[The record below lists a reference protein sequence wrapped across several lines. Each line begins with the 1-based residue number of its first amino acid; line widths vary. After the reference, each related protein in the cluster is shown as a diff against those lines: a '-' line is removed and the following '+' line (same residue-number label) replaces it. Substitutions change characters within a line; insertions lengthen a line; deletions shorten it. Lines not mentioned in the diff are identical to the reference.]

1 MFKKISASI
10 QYPHWVSQCP
20 RFRRLDLL
28 DKLLDGRFYDHL
40 PYAFFDETDTTG
52 GPIPLE
58 KRRPSAQW
66 KFANQV
72 ASYCSRKLFAGNHA
86 PRVMHKDDATRKLIL
101 RLLRKAKW
109 MTTMLEA
116 AKLGSVGSIAVTFRV
131 ERRDDGTLHIGT
143 NCWRSKYCDPSFDT
157 MGELTSLR
165 LQYVTTGAWLDALG
179 APPPR
184 DGEKIDR
191 GGKYWF
197 IRDYGQ
203 MNEVTYRPV
212 KEADWNPIDGFLGE
226 PTRQLLPWT
235 VIEHGLG
242 FVPGHWFKNLVGGC
256 EPDGDC
262 TFEPGVDN
270 SIEHDYTLSQIG
282 RGIRYNAAPTLVVKG
297 NITNAKEDGSITRGP
312 TMMIQLPPDIKS
324 ADGDVYI
331 SGGEAKLLEM
341 SGAGTEAGLKYVDRL
356 QELALES
363 VAANRKDPATM
374 KGPMSGRAMEFI
386 DQEYYDLVM
395 ELRTQYGELGALV
408 LARKIVQAVDPAIDL
423 SSFTLVWPRLFQPT
437 PTDLAQVIPALAI
450 AIDPLKAGPAMPEE
464 PGGTDANGG
473 AQPGKPATTGP
484 DPAMM
489 LLTPDQARAWLE
501 SNMDMRIINDDDPD
515 PEEPEEERPGEAP
528 EQTPA
533 PEDISDPGGTNLDGS
548 PRATTLTLDV

>member
-226 PTRQLLPWT
+226 PMRQLLPWT

-297 NITNAKEDGSITRGP
+297 NFVNCSTNNNSFNTANGTMVFGAAGSLTTNTFEVAGRNLGTNFAGFNNNFAVGTLNITNGIRFVDY
-312 TMMIQLPPDIKS
+312 
-324 ADGDVYI
+324 VNN
-331 SGGEAKLLEM
+331 GGGGNSNEVL
-341 SGAGTEAGLKYVDRL
+341 YVDVL
-356 QELALES
+356 HLFSGSTMKLSALTIYVGVAFIDEDSTGSKTFNGGVINQGNAASLGLLNVSMDNGGQIVFVPEPGTWALLALGLGS
-363 VAANRKDPATM
+363 VAARRTTR
-374 KGPMSGRAMEFI
+374 GRI
-386 DQEYYDLVM
+386 
-395 ELRTQYGELGALV
+395 LG
-408 LARKIVQAVDPAIDL
+408 
-423 SSFTLVWPRLFQPT
+423 
-437 PTDLAQVIPALAI
+437 
-450 AIDPLKAGPAMPEE
+450 
-464 PGGTDANGG
+464 
-473 AQPGKPATTGP
+473 
-484 DPAMM
+484 
-489 LLTPDQARAWLE
+489 
-501 SNMDMRIINDDDPD
+501 
-515 PEEPEEERPGEAP
+515 
-528 EQTPA
+528 
-533 PEDISDPGGTNLDGS
+533 
-548 PRATTLTLDV
+548 